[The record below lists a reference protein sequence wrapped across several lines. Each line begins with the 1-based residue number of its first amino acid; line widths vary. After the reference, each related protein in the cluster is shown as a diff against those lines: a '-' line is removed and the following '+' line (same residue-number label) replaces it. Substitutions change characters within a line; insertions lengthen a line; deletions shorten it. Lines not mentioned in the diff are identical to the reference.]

1 MGDSLLV
8 IKGVERIDVPAFLFG
23 EATELEVVKLAI
35 SVLVHVIEDSVD
47 FAFWKLDAQILNS
60 LVELVSLDS
69 LVAIQIKRQE
79 CLVKIMEFLL
89 DFDGNEDHD
98 FGDAFSVVVLLEV
111 FENVFLRLEGAT
123 FVGIEDEIDLLGLVL
138 IPLDFDGQILIGVE

>member
-8 IKGVERIDVPAFLFG
+8 IKGVERIDVPAFLLG

-35 SVLVHVIEDSVD
+35 SVLVHVLEDSVD

-79 CLVKIMEFLL
+79 CLVKIMELLL

-98 FGDAFSVVVLLEV
+98 FGDAFSVVVLLEA

-123 FVGIEDEIDLLGLVL
+123 FVRIEDEIDLLGLVL
-138 IPLDFDGQILIGVE
+138 VPLDFDGQILIGVE

>member
-1 MGDSLLV
+1 
-8 IKGVERIDVPAFLFG
+8 
-23 EATELEVVKLAI
+23 
-35 SVLVHVIEDSVD
+35 
-47 FAFWKLDAQILNS
+47 
-60 LVELVSLDS
+60 

-138 IPLDFDGQILIGVE
+138 IPLDFDGQILIGVK

>member
-8 IKGVERIDVPAFLFG
+8 IKGVERIDVPAFLLG
-23 EATELEVVKLAI
+23 EATELQVVKLAI

-98 FGDAFSVVVLLEV
+98 FGDAFSVVVLPEA

>member
-138 IPLDFDGQILIGVE
+138 IPLDFDGQILIGVK